1 MKRILDIYLRR
12 KKKYGEKLILFFH
25 VGKTYRSYF
34 EDAKLVSRILGIRK
48 IIKVSRKAHMV
59 LTMACVP
66 EDNMEEYRD
75 KILDLGYGVYTC
87 DARDAKCDFILR

>member
-12 KKKYGEKLILFFH
+12 KKRCEGKLILFFH

-34 EDAKLVSRILGIRK
+34 EDAKLISRIFGIRK
-48 IIKVSRKAHMV
+48 VIKVSRKEHIV
-59 LTMACVP
+59 LTMTCVP

-75 KILDLGYGVYTC
+75 KLLDLDYGVYTC
-87 DARDAKCDFILR
+87 DARDSLGNFVLR